1 MEITQ
6 TRRDRRAAAASPA
19 GSSSLGRN
27 GTSALVAALV
37 ALVVGGSW
45 WSAGR
50 MESDLQRRGC
60 TALAGAGL
68 AGSGV
73 VYSGRDAVVGDVA
86 DVRRA
91 AAVITT
97 LADVRGTRAVRVADG
112 ARRPAAGGC
121 PGAAA
126 AAPAAGDGGPAP
138 DGAAVEPVLS
148 VRFGTDSASLDST
161 GRAMLDALL
170 VYLEAHPA
178 QRISVDGHADN
189 TGLDGRNLPLSRER
203 ANAVTAYL
211 VEHGVVQSIVTATGH
226 GSIDPVVPNTT
237 SSNRALNRRVDVTI
251 EEKQ

>member
-1 MEITQ
+1 MNGRP
-6 TRRDRRAAAASPA
+6 TRTIGLALAATWVTAA
-19 GSSSLGRN
+19 
-27 GTSALVAALV
+27 ALVAALV

-60 TALAGAGL
+60 TALAAAGL
-68 AGSGV
+68 AGHGV
-73 VYSGRDAVVGDVA
+73 VYSGRDAVVGDVD

-112 ARRPAAGGC
+112 AARPAAGGC

-126 AAPAAGDGGPAP
+126 AAASAAGDAGPAP

-211 VEHGVVQSIVTATGH
+211 VEHGVVPSIVTVTGH